1 MNSQL
6 KTRFIKH
13 LKSLIECLD
22 VSSKDKDFMF
32 SNGLEIINGI
42 FDIISE
48 KRVSIDVAIENSDDI
63 IVTSFFLSLNEF
75 NIYIDL
81 YNEETCANSW
91 LMIFKNKDIII
102 AYDGAIEKTI
112 ELISKV
118 LNE

>member
-1 MNSQL
+1 MNSGL

-22 VSSKDKDFMF
+22 INIKDKDFMF
-32 SNGLEIINGI
+32 SNGLEMINGM
-42 FDIISE
+42 FDIIAE
-48 KRVSIDVAIENSDDI
+48 TRVSIDVAVDDSDDI
-63 IVTSFFLSLNEF
+63 LVISFFLSLNEF

-81 YNEETCANSW
+81 YNEETSVDSW

-102 AYDGAIEKTI
+102 AYDGTIEKTI
-112 ELISKV
+112 KLISKV